1 VRKHCPA
8 PPLQWSGVFTQLG
21 TAPTNPRGWVR
32 LLRPPELPRTT
43 RRRFRSIGR
52 GHALQRIDLYPVRVA
67 STLFPQSVFTSAEA
81 RKRRWRT
88 KLLLGCEQPSI
99 FPVANRLT
107 AGAVSSLTS
116 WLDLECGSFRNNAI
130 FDEAPERYRE
140 LSSQRD
146 NADLATTH
154 TLVPEAFVPPQ
165 RQLAVGLVPEPE
177 PSQLDQ
183 CLPSEL
189 GARLTDAAITIG
201 VAASV
206 GAGREPHE

>member
-1 VRKHCPA
+1 VRAQAH
-8 PPLQWSGVFTQLG
+8 
-21 TAPTNPRGWVR
+21 
-32 LLRPPELPRTT
+32 
-43 RRRFRSIGR
+43 
-52 GHALQRIDLYPVRVA
+52 
-67 STLFPQSVFTSAEA
+67 LFPQSVFTSAEA

-107 AGAVSSLTS
+107 ADAVSSLTS

-189 GARLTDAAITIG
+189 GARLVDAAITIG

-206 GAGREPHE
+206 GARREPTNEATCRRVSNER